1 MAEKP
6 DIQYI
11 SRFFVPGSDAPQV
24 APKQERKTV
33 KTVLPKVLPQE
44 KISIYVDPVA
54 LGSVIVAVAI
64 LIMMAVSVF
73 QFNAACNQYQAM
85 ENTLTE
91 LRHENATQ
99 RYKYTSMLDLESVEE
114 QALAMGMVPAAEVK
128 TIHVQVAVPVAEPE
142 PTAWDDFIWFL
153 EGLFA

>member
-24 APKQERKTV
+24 APKPDRKQA
-33 KTVLPKVLPQE
+33 KTTLPKAAPRE
-44 KISIYVDPVA
+44 KISVYVDPVA
-54 LGSVIVAVAI
+54 LGSVIVAIAI
-64 LIMMAVSVF
+64 LIVMAVSVF
-73 QFNAACNQYQAM
+73 QFDAACKQYQAM

-91 LRHENATQ
+91 LRHENATKQ
-99 RYKYTSMLDLESVEE
+99 YNYTSLVDLESIEE
-114 QALAMGMVPAAEVK
+114 QALALGMVPVSEVK

-142 PTAWDDFIWFL
+142 PTAWDNFIWFL

>member
-6 DIQYI
+6 DIEYI

-24 APKQERKTV
+24 APKTEPKKAKT
-33 KTVLPKVLPQE
+33 TLPRVLPRE

-64 LIMMAVSVF
+64 LILMAVSVF
-73 QFNAACNQYQAM
+73 QFNRACEDYQAV
-85 ENTLTE
+85 ENTLTQ
-91 LRHENATQ
+91 LRHENATKQ
-99 RYKYTSMLDLESVEE
+99 HTYTSMIDLESIEE
-114 QALAMGMVPAAEVK
+114 QALALGMVPVSEVK
-128 TIHVQVAVPVAEPE
+128 TIHVQVAIPAEEPE

-153 EGLFA
+153 QGLFA

>member
-24 APKQERKTV
+24 ATKQDRKAA
-33 KTVLPKVLPQE
+33 KTVLPKVQPQE

-64 LIMMAVSVF
+64 LILMAVSVF

-99 RYKYTSMLDLESVEE
+99 RYNYSAILDLASVEE
-114 QALAMGMVPAAEVK
+114 QAVAMGMVPVSEVK
-128 TIHVQVAVPVAEPE
+128 TIHVQVAIPVEEPE